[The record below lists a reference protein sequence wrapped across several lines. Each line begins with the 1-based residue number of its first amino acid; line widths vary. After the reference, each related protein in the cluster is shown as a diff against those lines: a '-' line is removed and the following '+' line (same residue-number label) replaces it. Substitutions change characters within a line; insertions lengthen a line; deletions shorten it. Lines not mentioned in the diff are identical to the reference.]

1 MNWQIS
7 ELVGSE
13 ASLFLKAVQLGME
26 IVFLYDLL
34 RIFRRVVLHNVA
46 GEIVEDLLY
55 WILVGYKMYLLLM
68 TENAGGL
75 RFYIVLGIGIG
86 CILYLNSIGKFFVK
100 KVSGILI
107 KIKYKLFRIL
117 YKGKRRAEGPLIKLR
132 NKYHTFQKWA
142 DIKKRKNYQL
152 MKKKLTQ
159 FCKMIKIVLCKQ

>member
-86 CILYLNSIGKFFVK
+86 CILYLNSI
-100 KVSGILI
+100 
-107 KIKYKLFRIL
+107 
-117 YKGKRRAEGPLIKLR
+117 
-132 NKYHTFQKWA
+132 
-142 DIKKRKNYQL
+142 
-152 MKKKLTQ
+152 
-159 FCKMIKIVLCKQ
+159 FCKKSIRDTDQNKI